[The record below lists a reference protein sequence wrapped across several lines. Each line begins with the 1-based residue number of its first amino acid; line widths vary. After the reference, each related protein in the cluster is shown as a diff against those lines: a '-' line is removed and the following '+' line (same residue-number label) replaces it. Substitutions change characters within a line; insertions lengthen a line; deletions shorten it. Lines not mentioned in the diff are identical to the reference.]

1 MTKLSGKQKAL
12 FDKSYPLP
20 VEKHFMAAGYRLIA
34 GVDEVG
40 RGALAGPLV
49 TAAVILD
56 PANPV
61 GGIRDS
67 KRLSAQRRKELD
79 IEIRRKALAF
89 AIDLADNET
98 VDREGIAQ
106 VTRDSMRRSLRKLK
120 IRPELILLDF
130 IELDTLDITSLSL
143 IKGDQVSLSIGAASI
158 IAKVFRDRWMKRAA
172 VRYPLYEFEQNK
184 GYGTVRHLHLLQING
199 SCPLHRKSFR
209 PLTGLGKHGFL

>member
-1 MTKLSGKQKAL
+1 MLSGKQKRL
-12 FDKSYPLP
+12 FDISLPLP
-20 VEKHFMAAGYRLIA
+20 VEKHFTGAGYCLIA

-56 PANPV
+56 PDNPV
-61 GGIRDS
+61 DGIRDS
-67 KRLSAQRRKELD
+67 KKLTARQRQKLD
-79 IEIRRKALAF
+79 VEIRRRALAI
-89 AIDLADNET
+89 ALDMVDNET
-98 VDREGIAQ
+98 IDRTGIVPA
-106 VTRDSMRRSLRKLK
+106 TRQSMLRSLGKLK
-120 IRPELILLDF
+120 IRPDLILLDF
-130 IELDTLDITSLSL
+130 IELDTLDIQSLSL

-172 VRYPLYEFEQNK
+172 VRYPLYEFEKNK
-184 GYGTVRHLHLLQING
+184 GYGTVRHLTLLQTNG